1 MSRLFLFTIAVA
13 AGATAAAG
21 QGSHRTPKNPNDL
34 ICREVE
40 VSGSRL
46 DQRRICMTRLQWD
59 EQRRDAREAVE
70 RAQTQQMNPK
80 G

>member
-1 MSRLFLFTIAVA
+1 MSKLFLVTIALA

-21 QGSHRTPKNPNDL
+21 EGPRRTPKSPNDM

-46 DQRRICMTRLQWD
+46 DTRRICMTRLQWD
-59 EQRRDAREAVE
+59 EQKRDAREAVE
-70 RAQTQQMNPK
+70 RAQTQQINPK